1 MNGAE
6 AGALY
11 ARGYQRIF
19 VLQRGRPVM
28 RKVKIG
34 AQTERFIE
42 IREGLDV
49 NEQVL
54 IGVPEDD
61 MQ

>member
-1 MNGAE
+1 
-6 AGALY
+6 
-11 ARGYQRIF
+11 
-19 VLQRGRPVM
+19 M